1 MRVEPDRIAG
11 KVASAARA
19 SAPASVPSV
28 PSGTSAAGP
37 PGRSEP
43 SALVTA
49 TVLAVSSLTIL
60 ANATIAPS
68 LPGIAAAFAGTPG
81 AEGLAGLAL
90 SLPSLSIVLSA
101 GLFGW
106 LCDRVDPLR
115 VLVVAM
121 TLYAVAGAAGA
132 LAPTMPTLLVGRFVL
147 GFGVAGTMT
156 VATLLASRLWEGE
169 ARARFMGR
177 QFAATSLVGVF
188 LLVGGGF
195 LAELDWR
202 APFLIY
208 LVALPTALLAWT
220 TLGRSVPRRP
230 ALATRGIA
238 PLAFPWRAFALP
250 GALACFTMTVFY
262 LIPTRLPFHLAEI
275 GIPSPSAAGTAVA
288 AVTLAGIPGSL
299 WFGRLRTRFEPHVI
313 GAASFAV
320 IAAGFVVI
328 SLADTL
334 PFVIAGTLAVGAGL
348 GPSFPNFMAWLMAR
362 MPDAAK
368 GRASGLFTVAVF
380 GGQFISPLIGQ
391 FVSDRIGLFLTF
403 DVFAAA
409 LVGAALALLVTA
421 RPRPGSVRS
430 A

>member
-1 MRVEPDRIAG
+1 MRTESTRDTGHAATANSGPGQAADIAPEPSRPSP
-11 KVASAARA
+11 SAA
-19 SAPASVPSV
+19 
-28 PSGTSAAGP
+28 
-37 PGRSEP
+37 
-43 SALVTA
+43 VTA

-68 LPGIAAAFAGTPG
+68 LPGIAAAFADTPG

-106 LCDRVDPLR
+106 LCDRTDPLR
-115 VLVVAM
+115 VLILSMIA
-121 TLYAVAGAAGA
+121 YAVAGVSGA
-132 LAPTMPTLLVGRFVL
+132 LAPTMPTLLAGRFAL

-188 LLVGGGF
+188 LLVGGGL

-208 LVALPTALLAWT
+208 LVALPIALLART
-220 TLGRSVPRRP
+220 TLRQSVPRHP
-230 ALATRGIA
+230 PTAESGGTSG
-238 PLAFPWRAFALP
+238 AFPWRSFALP

-299 WFGRLRTRFEPHVI
+299 WFGRLRARVEPHVI
-313 GAASFAV
+313 GAASFAI
-320 IAAGFVVI
+320 IALGFVLI

-334 PFVIAGTLAVGAGL
+334 PGVIAGTLAVGAGL

-391 FVSDRIGLFLTF
+391 FVSDRVGLVLTF

-409 LVGAALALLVTA
+409 LFAVAAALLIAGRRGSGRRLAEPPLD
-421 RPRPGSVRS
+421 PR
-430 A
+430 